1 MELLVYFD
9 TPVRF
14 TLLHMQEMMRWEER
28 RVQLAFPKEELWC
41 SNNMACPPSIP
52 LGVYSKIAPKC

>member
-1 MELLVYFD
+1 MELLVCFD

-28 RVQLAFPKEELWC
+28 RVKLAFPKGELWC
-41 SNNMACPPSIP
+41 SNNMDVP
-52 LGVYSKIAPKC
+52 LI